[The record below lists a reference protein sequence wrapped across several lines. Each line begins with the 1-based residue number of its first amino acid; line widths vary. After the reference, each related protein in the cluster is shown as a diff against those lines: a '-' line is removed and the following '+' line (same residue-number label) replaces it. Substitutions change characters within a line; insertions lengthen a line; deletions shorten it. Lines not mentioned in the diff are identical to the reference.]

1 MTAVP
6 FAIATRD
13 ELWLRGRLVERR
25 LAHGQAIE
33 DERGIRAV
41 DSGDASLIAAC
52 DAAMDELRAHIVPDA
67 RMRLVVQA
75 SSEDL
80 TATIVVTLAGLSV
93 VTTPQHISHDV
104 ALLRAASASV
114 PIGHFDEDR
123 KPVAD
128 CRPPTS
134 WDDTPPRD
142 IPLLWKHGSAAVL
155 LHEAIGHPLEHGQA
169 PSGMPSWLT
178 VDVPLRL
185 RRASF
190 KDVPLVRMT
199 SVVAQQTNAPFAL
212 PEQRIEIALVGG
224 GAYDP
229 LTELVT
235 VRIAAA
241 QLVDGDDIRALAPF
255 TLHESRADMVRA
267 ITGASGESLRYPGV
281 ICSREGQEL
290 VVGSHAPLMLTE
302 FR

>member
-1 MTAVP
+1 MTAAP

-13 ELWLRGRLVERR
+13 ELWVHGRLVERR
-25 LAHGQAIE
+25 LAHGQAVE

-41 DSGDASLIAAC
+41 DVGDPALIAAC
-52 DAAMDELRAHIVPDA
+52 DAAMDELRPSVVPDA
-67 RMRLVVQA
+67 RVRLVA
-75 SSEDL
+75 EATAGAL
-80 TATIVVTLAGLSV
+80 TKTIVVTLASLSV
-93 VTTPQHISHDV
+93 VTTPQHMTHDV
-104 ALLRAASASV
+104 ALLRSASAWP
-114 PIGHFDEDR
+114 PIGDE
-123 KPVAD
+123 A
-128 CRPPTS
+128 
-134 WDDTPPRD
+134 PPRD
-142 IPLLWKHGSAAVL
+142 VPLLWKHGSAAVL

-169 PSGMPSWLT
+169 PIELPPWLT

-190 KDVPLVRMT
+190 KDVPLMRMT
-199 SVVAQQTNAPFAL
+199 NVVARQTNAPFVL
-212 PEQRIEIALVGG
+212 PERRIEIVLVDG

-235 VRIAAA
+235 VRVAAA
-241 QLVDGDDIRALAPF
+241 NLVDGNDVRALAPF
-255 TLHESRADMVRA
+255 TIHESRANIAHA
-267 ITGASGESLRYPGV
+267 IVGASGESLRYPGV

>member
-13 ELWLRGRLVERR
+13 ELWLHGRLVERR
-25 LAHGQAIE
+25 LAHGRAIE

-41 DSGDASLIAAC
+41 DAGEPSLNAAC
-52 DAAMDELRAHIVPDA
+52 DAAMDELHAHIVPDA
-67 RMRLVVQA
+67 RVRLVAQA
-75 SSEDL
+75 SSEGL
-80 TATIVVTLAGLSV
+80 TTTIVVTMAGLSV
-93 VTTPQHISHDV
+93 VTTPQHINHDV
-104 ALLRAASASV
+104 ALLRDASASI
-114 PIGHFDEDR
+114 PIDGD
-123 KPVAD
+123 A
-128 CRPPTS
+128 
-134 WDDTPPRD
+134 PPRD

-169 PSGMPSWLT
+169 PPELPSWLT
-178 VDVPLRL
+178 VDVPLQL

-199 SVVAQQTNAPFAL
+199 SVVVQQTNAPFAL
-212 PEQRIEIALVGG
+212 PERRIEIALVSG

-241 QLVDGDDIRALAPF
+241 QLVDGNGIRPLAPF
-255 TLHESRADMVRA
+255 TIHDSRANVVQA
-267 ITGASGESLRYPGV
+267 IIGASGASLRYPGV